1 MTPFET
7 ELLSRLEASERENV
21 LLRQKLEFLIR
32 RMFGSSSEKISKDQ
46 LELLLAGPEVPM
58 PPMPPA
64 EPKPVTV
71 AKRSRKERTQRLPE
85 DLPVVEEVLE
95 PEVVKAEPEQWR
107 RIGEEVSEQLDYE
120 PGRFFRR
127 RLVRPKYVHKEDR
140 DLAPVVA
147 PLPERLLER
156 SLPAP
161 GLLAHILVSKYC
173 DHLPLYR
180 QEGIYSS
187 RHGVQLQRQ
196 TLARWVELAADW
208 LRPIYQAIRTG
219 VLSGGYVQVD
229 ETPIEYLDPGRGKTG
244 QGWLWTASR
253 PGGDVVFQWET
264 SRAASCLD
272 DILPADF
279 TGILQCDGY
288 GAYPA
293 FVRDRPRPIKLA
305 GCWAHVRRKFHEARG
320 QSPKP
325 GGWFLGQIQHL
336 YRIEAMLR
344 GQNAGPKL
352 RAAVRA
358 GQSRMVVERFHR
370 ALVRVQTRILPKSLL
385 GQAIAYALGQWQG
398 LTVYLDDGRVEI
410 DNNLVENAIRPT
422 AIGKKNWLFVGEAG
436 AGQRGAIL
444 YTIIESCR
452 RRGIDP
458 YAYLRDVLTRL
469 PNMTNRQVP
478 DLAPAQWAKTLSAQA
493 PIAA

>member
-7 ELLSRLEASERENV
+7 ELLRRLAAAERENV

-32 RMFGSSSEKISKDQ
+32 RMFGSRSEKISQDQ
-46 LELLLAGPEVPM
+46 LELLLAGPEVPV
-58 PPMPPA
+58 PPA
-64 EPKPVTV
+64 EPKPVAA

-85 DLPVVEEVLE
+85 NLPVVEEVLE
-95 PEVVKAEPEQWR
+95 PEVVQAEPEQWR

-127 RLVRPKYVHKEDR
+127 RLVRPKYVHKTNR

-147 PLPERLLER
+147 ALPERLLER

-161 GLLAHILVSKYC
+161 GLLAHVLVSKYC

-187 RHGVQLQRQ
+187 RHGVQLPRQ
-196 TLARWVELAADW
+196 TLARWVGLAADW
-208 LRPIYQAIRTG
+208 LQPIYQAIRTG

-229 ETPIEYLDPGRGKTG
+229 ETPIEYLDPGRGRTG

-253 PGGDVVFQWET
+253 PGGEVVFQWAT
-264 SRAASCLD
+264 SRAASCLGNL
-272 DILPADF
+272 LPADF
-279 TGILQCDGY
+279 TGTLQCDGY

-293 FVRDRPRPIKLA
+293 FVREHPQPIVLA
-305 GCWAHVRRKFHEARG
+305 GCWAHVRRKFHEARE
-320 QSPKP
+320 QLPQLS
-325 GGWFLGQIQHL
+325 GWFLGQIQQL
-336 YRIEAMLR
+336 YRIEAILR
-344 GQNAGPKL
+344 EQKAGPEL

-358 GQSRMVVERFHR
+358 SQSRMVVERFHR
-370 ALVRVQTRILPKSLL
+370 ALVRVQTRSLPRSLL
-385 GQAIAYALGQWQG
+385 GTAIAYALGQWPG
-398 LTVYLDDGRVEI
+398 MTVYLDDGRVEV

-422 AIGKKNWLFVGEAG
+422 ALGKKNWLFVGEAG

-444 YTIIESCR
+444 YTLIESCR
-452 RRGIDP
+452 RCGINP

-469 PNMTNRQVP
+469 PNMTNHQVI
-478 DLAPAQWAKTLSAQA
+478 DLTPANWGKSAAAQA
-493 PIAA
+493 RLAA

>member
-7 ELLSRLEASERENV
+7 ELLRRLAAAERENV

-32 RMFGSSSEKISKDQ
+32 RMFGSSSEKIPKDQ

-64 EPKPVTV
+64 EPKPVAA
-71 AKRSRKERTQRLPE
+71 AKRSRKERRQRLPE
-85 DLPVVEEVLE
+85 NLPVVEEVLE

-127 RLVRPKYVHKEDR
+127 RLVRPKYAHRTNR

-156 SLPAP
+156 SRPAP
-161 GLLAHILVSKYC
+161 GLLAHVLVSQYC

-180 QEGIYSS
+180 QAGIYSS
-187 RHGVQLQRQ
+187 RHGVQLPRQ

-208 LRPIYQAIRTG
+208 LQPIYQAIRTG
-219 VLSGGYVQVD
+219 VMAGGYVQVD

-253 PGGDVVFQWET
+253 PGGEVVFQWET

-279 TGILQCDGY
+279 TGILQGDGY

-320 QSPKP
+320 QSPKLS
-325 GGWFLGQIQHL
+325 GWFLGQIQHL
-336 YRIEAMLR
+336 YQIEAMLR
-344 GQNAGPKL
+344 GQKAGPKL

-370 ALVRVQTRILPKSLL
+370 ALVRVQPRILPKSLL

-398 LTVYLDDGRVEI
+398 MTVYLDDGRGEI

-444 YTIIESCR
+444 YSVIESCR
-452 RRGIDP
+452 RRKIDP

-469 PNMTNRQVP
+469 PDMTNHQVF
-478 DLAPAQWAKTLSAQA
+478 DITPAH
-493 PIAA
+493 